1 MQIRFTNFVSLL
13 IRTEVR
19 SAFIPFGSTVP
30 MRELHG
36 RVGKFGGTCHRY
48 DFSFPEYKFYEV
60 ACNQKF
66 FYVILDHG
74 ENISGWSRFE
84 VRIIPDSMMLDM
96 SRTFPDEPGN
106 SDIVQHAERTYKNI
120 LSLPSCHRSKFLAPS
135 PP

>member
-1 MQIRFTNFVSLL
+1 
-13 IRTEVR
+13 
-19 SAFIPFGSTVP
+19 
-30 MRELHG
+30 MRELRG
-36 RVGKFGGTCHRY
+36 RVGKFGGTCHRS

-106 SDIVQHAERTYKNI
+106 SDIVQHAERMYKNI
-120 LSLPSCHRSKFLAPS
+120 LSLPSGHRRKFLAPS